1 MKPQV
6 TTYSTPVRSAAPQA
20 VAIAKGLGWL
30 FGKAIRGDN
39 GAVRYG
45 YPQIGTRAKYQGYVF
60 PPQIFTGY
68 DPGKVARGAVRVA
81 TPALSTNTVPQTE
94 NYSPLQQAMANVSGL
109 SFSSGRGK

>member
-6 TTYSTPVRSAAPQA
+6 TTYSTPVHSAAPQA
-20 VAIAKGLGWL
+20 IAIARGLGWL

-45 YPQIGTRAKYQGYVF
+45 YPQIGMRAKYQGYVF

-68 DPGKVARGAVRVA
+68 DASKVARGAVRVA
-81 TPALSTNTVPQTE
+81 TPALSTNTLPQSET
-94 NYSPLQQAMANVSGL
+94 YSPLTQAMANVTGL
-109 SFSSGRGK
+109 NFSSGRGK